1 MTNAARMKKWIWIP
15 ALTATLVICGCK
27 TNEAEVATAETTATP
42 EPVVISIGVVA
53 SAEATEVPLA
63 PPTFSPTPSPA
74 PTEDPMSFAKL
85 APTVNMTY
93 EELVG
98 STDDMKKKPKELIKG
113 YPDPKTY
120 YIIVD
125 KQWQVTMVF
134 QRIDDGSNWGKP
146 DYENPVRYMLCSTGN
161 PNKPYGYETM
171 SGTWDIEV
179 PKARFHQFVN
189 LEAAQYLTLIHSLT
203 YFHSILYEKNYDL
216 STLIKETYDA
226 LGSRD
231 SHSCIRLTV
240 PDARW
245 VFYNIAPG
253 TTCEIRNGDPNDTA
267 TQAIRAQ
274 LVLPASK
281 SGVRLRASEYT
292 WTDNWKIEDVAQD
305 VKYKDQALPKPDTGN
320 AEEIGVT
327 PAPDQTGGT
336 TAPGTPADGGAVATP
351 APAVPDAPAADTPA
365 PAADTPA
372 PQRNDDIGDVT
383 F

>member
-1 MTNAARMKKWIWIP
+1 MIHAVRLGKY
-15 ALTATLVICGCK
+15 LLLLGLCTLLLGCSK
-27 TNEAEVATAETTATP
+27 EAEVATAAVTLTP
-42 EPVVISIGVVA
+42 EPVIISIGVVEKA
-53 SAEATEVPLA
+53 QAATAEPLVA
-63 PPTFSPTPSPA
+63 PTFSPEPSSA
-74 PTEDPMSFAKL
+74 PTEDPVDFAKF

-134 QRIDDGSNWGKP
+134 QRLDDGSTFGKP
-146 DYENPVRYMLCSTGN
+146 DYDNPVRYMLCSTGN
-161 PNKPYGYETM
+161 PNKEYGYETM
-171 SGTWDIEV
+171 NGTYDIKT

-189 LEAAQYLTLIHSLT
+189 LEAAQYLTLIRSLT
-203 YFHSILYEKNYDL
+203 YFHSILYKTKYDL
-216 STLIKETYDA
+216 SSLIKETYDA
-226 LGSRD
+226 LGSKD

-245 VFYNIAPG
+245 MFYNIAPG
-253 TTCEIRNGDPNDTA
+253 TTCEIRDGSMDDTR

-274 LVLPASK
+274 LKLPASK
-281 SGVRLRASEYT
+281 SGVKLRASEYT
-292 WTDNWKIEDVAQD
+292 WTDNWQIAD
-305 VKYKDQALPKPDTGN
+305 VKHDVDYKDQALPTPDTDN

-327 PAPDQTGGT
+327 PTPAPDGSTPT
-336 TAPGTPADGGAVATP
+336 TAPATDTSTPATA
-351 APAVPDAPAADTPA
+351 APAEVTAAPAADTPA
-365 PAADTPA
+365 PAADTPV
-372 PQRNDDIGDVT
+372 PERNDDIGDVT